1 MKHLSLTLVILLIHV
16 TLMAKEIRTEITI
29 RSTPE
34 KVWAILTDFEKYP
47 DWNPFIRSVTGKVEK
62 GEKISAQIAPPQG
75 KTMTFKPTVLTKTEN
90 RELRWL
96 GSVLFKGLFDGEHQ
110 FELTDNGDGTVRFV
124 HSEQFRGIFV
134 WLFDLENTRNG
145 FIQMNQKLKE
155 LAEAESTG

>member
-1 MKHLSLTLVILLIHV
+1 
-16 TLMAKEIRTEITI
+16 
-29 RSTPE
+29 
-34 KVWAILTDFEKYP
+34 
-47 DWNPFIRSVTGKVEK
+47 
-62 GEKISAQIAPPQG
+62 
-75 KTMTFKPTVLTKTEN
+75 MTFKPTVLTKTEN

-96 GSVLFKGLFDGEHQ
+96 GSVLFKGLFGGEHQ
-110 FELTDNGDGTVRFV
+110 FELTDNGDSTVRFV

>member
-1 MKHLSLTLVILLIHV
+1 MKRLSLAIVTILIHV
-16 TLMAKEIRTEITI
+16 TVMAKEIKTEIII

-34 KVWAILTDFEKYP
+34 KIWAILTDFEKYP
-47 DWNPFIRSVTGKVEK
+47 DWNPFIRSITGTVEE
-62 GEKISAQIAPPQG
+62 GEKITVNIAPP
-75 KTMTFKPTVLTKTEN
+75 KNKAMTFKPIILTKTEN

-96 GSVLFKGLFDGEHQ
+96 GSVLFKGLFDGEHR

-134 WLFDLENTRNG
+134 WLFNTENTRNG

-155 LAEAESTG
+155 LAEAESAG